1 MADDR
6 YLTTRQVA
14 ARLGV
19 SLGTVQQMVESGALE
34 AWKTAGGHR
43 RILANSV
50 ESYIART
57 HPATRAD
64 NAERPLDILIA
75 EDDPLQRKLYETTL
89 ASWQFP
95 LRVRLVDNGFDGL
108 VEVGRAVPDILI
120 ADLVMP
126 AMDGFEMVRRL
137 RERSELATMDILV
150 VSSLSDAEIEAA
162 GGLPPA
168 VNVYQKPVPFHELK
182 GYTQARLTTR
192 RRS

>member
-14 ARLGV
+14 SRLGI

-43 RILANSV
+43 RILASSV
-50 ESYIART
+50 EAYVART

-89 ASWQFP
+89 GTWQLP
-95 LRVRLVDNGFDGL
+95 LRIRLVDNGFDGL
-108 VEVGRAVPDILI
+108 IEVGRSVPDILI

-137 RERSELATMDILV
+137 RERPELAPMDILV
-150 VSSLSDAEIEAA
+150 VSALSAEEIAAA
-162 GGLPPA
+162 GGLPSA
-168 VNVYQKPVPFHELK
+168 VTVYRKPVPFHELK
-182 GYTQARLTTR
+182 GYTQARLSTR
-192 RRS
+192 RRN